1 MYYKFI
7 YFVILFNDFYLLN
20 ICIINLITN
29 ILFKSNLLIFNNNNI
44 FYIDF
49 KNNYKPFYLIKFFIK
64 ISIINSLS
72 LIKYYI

>member
-29 ILFKSNLLIFNNNNI
+29 ILFKSNLLIFNNNNNI
-44 FYIDF
+44 FYIHF
-49 KNNYKPFYLIKFFIK
+49 KNNYKPFYLIKFFITNINYK
-64 ISIINSLS
+64 FIIFNKT
-72 LIKYYI
+72 I

>member
-20 ICIINLITN
+20 ICIIDLITN
-29 ILFKSNLLIFNNNNI
+29 IFFKSNLLIFNNNI

-49 KNNYKPFYLIKFFIK
+49 KNNYKHFYLIKFFIENINYK
-64 ISIINSLS
+64 LIIFNKTL
-72 LIKYYI
+72 